1 MNKIEKSTEELQ
13 GNSEV
18 TTENGTFSKNQI
30 SEDKIVQFLEGH
42 NQEKG
47 VVAVEYDYGLQQ
59 ISKIVQNSD
68 GSKIIRKD
76 KLKAFAWIKDL
87 KDEGFY
93 PNKELQKFNIKKYGI
108 TFKKLQTGNV
118 SRLEEGYRFIVQS
131 SKGLNE
137 LNNFFREGG
146 LDPFKKLKPDE
157 KQKEGVKSFRDL
169 VLVLPPVEQYL
180 ISTGIRLFKGFDDY
194 NGLHKVVFDIETYG
208 LDPNLSRIFLI
219 GVKDNRGFEEL
230 IEMGDDDVSEIT
242 GIFRFFQLIT
252 ELKPSLLAGYNSD
265 NFDWYFIFERAK
277 ILGLDIK
284 KMCKEMHPNFEIT
297 RKQSMLKLANEVEQ
311 YEQTLI
317 WGFNVTD
324 IIHSV
329 RRTMAINS
337 NIKSAG
343 LKYIAKENKV
353 SKVNRTHI
361 EGNQIGLLWND
372 ERYVYN
378 QNTGK
383 YVKYIDGIEL
393 NKDEEVVNGKYIV
406 KRYLMDDLQE
416 TLDVDNIFGQS
427 SFFISKTIPAA
438 FARVSTMGTATLWKM
453 MMMAWSYE
461 NDLAIPVN
469 EDKRDFIGGLSRLIR
484 VGYSKRLV
492 KLDFSSL
499 YPSIQITHDIF
510 PESDITGAMK
520 AMLRY
525 FHKARNEFKALG
537 KKYEKEGNS
546 ELAKLYDTKQL
557 PIKILNNSFF
567 GSLSAPQVF
576 PWGSMDK
583 GEQITCSARQYLRL
597 MVKFFML
604 KDFQPIVMDTDGVD
618 FALPDNIDT
627 LFYIGKGLSE
637 KTKEGFE
644 YKGVDAA
651 IAEFNDKYMRGVMGL
666 SLDGEYQSSINLARK
681 NYCDLKWN
689 GEMKLVGNTI
699 KSKKMPGYI
708 EEFIDKGLM
717 MLLKGEGGEFVEYY
731 YEYLSKIFNNK
742 IPALKI
748 AAKNKVKISTED
760 YILRG
765 SKFNK
770 NGKALPKMVHM
781 ELVVTNNIKVNL
793 GDVIYTINNGTKKS
807 HGDIGNSSLVDTKSL
822 ENNQEHIEPY
832 NTARYVSI
840 FNKRIEPLMIVFHPD
855 VRDRILKDDSNK
867 REYFT
872 KNELVLTNGHPF
884 DFGDQDTIEEL
895 FTPAEG
901 EIDFW
906 VKNFNYNP
914 CMFGHV
920 ETLNNGV
927 PKVWL
932 DGEELGIYGED
943 FDVLENFWIPG
954 YEN

>member
-525 FHKARNEFKALG
+525 FHKARNEFKSLG

-914 CMFGHV
+914 CMFGHG
-920 ETLNNGV
+920 ETLKNGV

>member
-1 MNKIEKSTEELQ
+1 MDNIEKSTEELQ

-30 SEDKIVQFLEGH
+30 TEERIIQFLEGH
-42 NQEKG
+42 NPEKG
-47 VVAVEYDYGLQQ
+47 VVAIEYDYGLQQ

-68 GSKIIRKD
+68 GTKIIRKA

-87 KDEGFY
+87 KDENFY
-93 PNKELQKFNIKKYGI
+93 PNKELLKFNIKKYGI
-108 TFKKLQTGNV
+108 TFKKLKTGDNE
-118 SRLEEGYRFIVQS
+118 RLENGYRFIVHS

-146 LDPFKKLKPDE
+146 LDPFKKANPGE
-157 KQKEGVKSFRDL
+157 RSFRDL
-169 VLVLPPVEQYL
+169 VLVPPPVEAYL

-194 NGLHKVVFDIETYG
+194 NQLHKVVFDIETHG
-208 LDPNLSRIFLI
+208 LDPAKSRIFLI

-230 IEMGDDDVSEIT
+230 IEMGDDDISEIT
-242 GIFRFFQLIT
+242 GIFRFFQIIT
-252 ELKPSLLAGYNSD
+252 ELKPSLLAGYNSE
-265 NFDWYFIFERAK
+265 NFDWFFIFERARL
-277 ILGLDIK
+277 LGLDIK

-297 RKQSMLKLANEVEQ
+297 RKQSMLKLANEVEH

-329 RRTMAINS
+329 RRAMAINS
-337 NIKSAG
+337 DIKSAG

-353 SKVNRTHI
+353 AKPNRTHI
-361 EGNQIGLLWND
+361 EGGQIGGLWND
-372 ERYVYN
+372 VDYVYN
-378 QNTGK
+378 QNNGK
-383 YVKYIDGIEL
+383 YEKYINQTLGEG
-393 NKDEEVVNGKYIV
+393 EEIVKGKYIV

-416 TLDVDNIFGQS
+416 TLDVDNIYGQS
-427 SFFISKTIPAA
+427 SFFISKTIPAT

-453 MMMAWSYE
+453 LMMAWSYE

-469 EDKRDFIGGLSRLIR
+469 EEKRDFVGGLSRLIR

-537 KKYEKEGNS
+537 KKYEKEGNA

-597 MVKFFML
+597 MVKFFMS

-618 FALPDNIDT
+618 FALPDNIDD
-627 LFYIGKGLSE
+627 LVYVGKGLSE
-637 KTKEGFE
+637 KTKKGVE

-651 IAEFNDKYMRGVMGL
+651 IAEFNDRYMRGVMGL

-681 NYCDLKWN
+681 NYCDLKWT
-689 GEMKLVGNTI
+689 GKMKLVGNTI

-731 YEYLSKIFNNK
+731 YEYLSKIFDNK

-748 AAKNKVKISTED
+748 AAKNKVKISMED
-760 YILRG
+760 YIERAKKL
-765 SKFNK
+765 NK

-781 ELVVTNNIKVNL
+781 ELAVSNNVKVNL

-807 HGDIGNSSLVDTKSL
+807 HGDIGNSSLVDLKAL

-832 NTARYVSI
+832 NTSRYVSI

-855 VRDRILKDDSNK
+855 VRDRILKDDPTK

-872 KNELVLTNGHPF
+872 KTELELTNGHPF
-884 DFGDQDTIEEL
+884 EAEDQDTIEEL

-901 EIDFW
+901 EIAFW
-906 VKNFNYNP
+906 SRNFNYNP
-914 CMFGHV
+914 CMFGHGQQ
-920 ETLNNGV
+920 LID
-927 PKVWL
+927 K
-932 DGEELGIYGED
+932 DMGIYVEG

>member
-1 MNKIEKSTEELQ
+1 MSNIEKSTEDLQ

-18 TTENGTFSKNQI
+18 TTENGTFSKDLI
-30 SEDKIVQFLEGH
+30 TEEKIIQFLEGH
-42 NQEKG
+42 NPEKG
-47 VVAVEYDYGLQQ
+47 VVAIEYDYGLQQ

-68 GSKIIRKD
+68 GTKIIRKA

-87 KDEGFY
+87 KDENFY
-93 PNKELQKFNIKKYGI
+93 PNKELLKFNIKKYGI
-108 TFKKLQTGNV
+108 TFKKLKTNGV
-118 SRLEEGYRFIVQS
+118 ERLENGYKFIVHS

-146 LDPFKKLKPDE
+146 LDPYKKAKPGE
-157 KQKEGVKSFRDL
+157 KSFKDF
-169 VLVLPPVEQYL
+169 VMTPPPVESYL

-194 NGLHKVVFDIETYG
+194 NDIHKMVFDIETHG
-208 LDPNLSRIFLI
+208 LDPVKSRIFLI

-230 IEMGDDDVSEIT
+230 IEIDDNDVSEIT

-252 ELKPSLLAGYNSD
+252 ELKPSLLAGYNSE
-265 NFDWYFIFERAK
+265 NFDWFFIFERAR
-277 ILGLDIK
+277 ILGIDIK

-297 RKQSMLKLANEVEQ
+297 RKQSMLKLANEVEH

-329 RRTMAINS
+329 RRAMAINS
-337 NIKSAG
+337 DIKSAG

-353 SKVNRTHI
+353 AKPNRTHI
-361 EGNQIGLLWND
+361 EGGQIGLLWND
-372 ERYVYN
+372 NDYVYN
-378 QNTGK
+378 QKTGK
-383 YVKYIDGIEL
+383 YFPLDDVYSVND
-393 NKDEEVVNGKYIV
+393 DEEIVKGRYIV

-427 SFFISKTIPAA
+427 SFFISKTIPAS
-438 FARVSTMGTATLWKM
+438 FSRVSTMGTATLWKM

-461 NDLAIPVN
+461 NDLAIPIT
-469 EDKRDFIGGLSRLIR
+469 EDKRDFVGGLSRLIR

-510 PESDITGAMK
+510 PETDITGAMK

-537 KKYEKEGNS
+537 KKYESEGNS

-576 PWGSMDK
+576 PWGSMNK

-597 MVKFFML
+597 MVKFFMS
-604 KDFQPIVMDTDGVD
+604 KNFQPIVMDTDGVD
-618 FALPDNIDT
+618 FALPDDVDD
-627 LFYIGKGLSE
+627 LVYIGKGLSE
-637 KTKEGFE
+637 KTKKDFE
-644 YKGVDAA
+644 YKGVNAA
-651 IAEFNDKYMRGVMGL
+651 IAEFNDRYMRGVMGL

-681 NYCDLKWN
+681 NYCDLKLN
-689 GEMKLVGNTI
+689 GKMKLVGNTI

-708 EEFIDKGLM
+708 EEFIDNGLM
-717 MLLKGEGGEFVEYY
+717 MLLKGNGGEFVEYY

-748 AAKNKVKISTED
+748 AAKNKVKISMED
-760 YILRG
+760 YIVRG
-765 SKFNK
+765 GMTNK

-781 ELVVTNNIKVNL
+781 ELVVANNVKVNL

-807 HGDIGNSSLVDTKSL
+807 HGDIGNSSLVDLKSL
-822 ENNQEHIEPY
+822 ENNPSHIEPY

-855 VRDRILKDDSNK
+855 VRDRILKDDPNK

-872 KNELVLTNGHPF
+872 KQELELTNGYPF
-884 DFGDQDTIEEL
+884 DPEDQDTIEEL
-895 FTPAEG
+895 FTPSEG
-901 EIDFW
+901 EIIFW
-906 VKNFNYNP
+906 GENFGYNP
-914 CMFGHV
+914 CIFGYNLS
-920 ETLNNGV
+920 LNNGLPV
-927 PKVWL
+927 NWNI
-932 DGEELGIYGED
+932 EENKIV
-943 FDVLENFWIPG
+943 DVLEEFWIPG

>member
-1 MNKIEKSTEELQ
+1 MEKIEKSTEELQ

-18 TTENGTFSKNQI
+18 ITENGTFSKNQI
-30 SEDKIVQFLEGH
+30 SEDKIIQFLEGH
-42 NQEKG
+42 NPEKG
-47 VVAVEYDYGLQQ
+47 VVSVEYDYGLQQ

-68 GSKIIRKD
+68 GGKIIRKD

-87 KDEGFY
+87 KDENFY
-93 PNKELQKFNIKKYGI
+93 PNKELLKTNIKKYGI

-118 SRLEEGYRFIVQS
+118 IRLEDGYKFIVHT

-137 LNNFFREGG
+137 LNNFFRDGG
-146 LDPFKKLKPDE
+146 LDPFKRLKPGE
-157 KQKEGVKSFRDL
+157 KQKEGTKSFRDL

-194 NGLHKVVFDIETYG
+194 NDLHKVVFDIETHG

-230 IEMGDDDVSEIT
+230 IEMGDDDISEIT
-242 GIFRFFQLIT
+242 GIFRFFELIT
-252 ELKPSLLAGYNSD
+252 KIKPSLLAGYNSD

-284 KMCKEMHPNFEIT
+284 KMCKDMHPNFEIT

-329 RRTMAINS
+329 RRAMAINS
-337 NIKSAG
+337 DIKSAG

-353 SKVNRTHI
+353 AKPNRTHI
-361 EGNQIGLLWND
+361 DGDQIGALWN
-372 ERYVYN
+372 ENNYLYN
-378 QNTGK
+378 QKTGK
-383 YVKYIDGIEL
+383 YSIYDSNIEL
-393 NKDEEVVNGKYIV
+393 GEDDEIVNGKYIV

-469 EDKRDFIGGLSRLIR
+469 EEKRDFVGGLSRLIR

-537 KKYEKEGNS
+537 KKYEKEGNA

-597 MVKFFML
+597 MVKFFMS

-618 FALPDNIDT
+618 FALPDNIDG
-627 LFYIGKGLSE
+627 LVYVGKGLSE
-637 KTKEGFE
+637 KTKKGVE

-651 IAEFNDKYMRGVMGL
+651 IAEFNDRYMRGVMGL

-681 NYCDLKWN
+681 NYCDLKWT
-689 GEMKLVGNTI
+689 GKMKLVGNTI

-731 YEYLSKIFNNK
+731 YEYLDKIFNNK

-748 AAKNKVKISTED
+748 AAKNKVKISMED

-781 ELVVTNNIKVNL
+781 ELVVANNVKVNL

-807 HGDIGNSSLVDTKSL
+807 HGDIGNSSLVDLKAL
-822 ENNQEHIEPY
+822 ENNQGHIEPY
-832 NTARYVSI
+832 NVARYVSI
-840 FNKRIEPLMIVFHPD
+840 LNKRIEPLMVVFHPD
-855 VRDRILKDDSNK
+855 VRDRILKDDPSK

-872 KNELVLTNGHPF
+872 KTELELTNGHPF
-884 DFGDQDTIEEL
+884 DPEDQDTIEEL
-895 FTPAEG
+895 FTPAQG
-901 EIDFW
+901 EVEFW
-906 VKNFNYNP
+906 NRSFNYNP
-914 CMFGHV
+914 NMFGFNQ
-920 ETLNNGV
+920 TYGNGV
-927 PKVWL
+927 PKSWE
-932 DGEELGIYGED
+932 DETGKNTYDDD

>member
-1 MNKIEKSTEELQ
+1 MEKIEKSTEELQ
-13 GNSEV
+13 GNPEV
-18 TTENGTFSKNQI
+18 TTENGTFSKNHI
-30 SEDKIVQFLEGH
+30 TEERIIQFLEGH
-42 NQEKG
+42 NPEKG
-47 VVAVEYDYGLQQ
+47 VIAVEYDYGLQQ

-87 KDEGFY
+87 KNENFY
-93 PNKELQKFNIKKYGI
+93 PNKEFLKTNIKKYGI
-108 TFKKLQTGNV
+108 TFKKLQTDNIE
-118 SRLEEGYRFIVQS
+118 RLEQGYKFIVHS

-137 LNNFFREGG
+137 LNNFFRDGG
-146 LDPFKKLKPDE
+146 LDPFKKLKPGE

-169 VLVLPPVEQYL
+169 VLVLPPIEQYL

-194 NGLHKVVFDIETYG
+194 NDIHKVVFDIETHG
-208 LDPNLSRIFLI
+208 LDPNSSRIFLI

-230 IEMGDDDVSEIT
+230 IEMGDDDISEIS
-242 GIFRFFQLIT
+242 GIFRFFQIIT

-277 ILGLDIK
+277 ILGVDIK
-284 KMCKEMHPNFEIT
+284 SMCKKMHPNFEIT

-329 RRTMAINS
+329 RRAMAINS
-337 NIKSAG
+337 DIKSAG

-353 SKVNRTHI
+353 AKPNRTHI
-361 EGNQIGLLWND
+361 EGGQIGGLWND
-372 ERYVYN
+372 EKYVYN
-378 QNTGK
+378 QKTGK
-383 YVKYIDGIEL
+383 YEKYNEFTEL
-393 NKDEEVVNGKYIV
+393 NDDDEIVDGKYIV

-427 SFFISKTIPAA
+427 SFFISKTIATS

-469 EDKRDFIGGLSRLIR
+469 EEKRDFVGGLSRLIR

-499 YPSIQITHDIF
+499 YPSIQITHNIF
-510 PESDITGAMK
+510 PETDITGAMK
-520 AMLRY
+520 AMLKY

-537 KKYEKEGNS
+537 KKYEKGGNA

-576 PWGSMDK
+576 PWGSMNK
-583 GEQITCSARQYLRL
+583 AEQITCSARQFLRL
-597 MVKFFML
+597 MVKFFMS

-618 FALPDNIDT
+618 FALPDSIDD
-627 LFYIGKGLSE
+627 LIYVGKGLSE
-637 KTKEGFE
+637 KTKKGVE

-681 NYCDLKWN
+681 NYCDLKLN
-689 GEMKLVGNTI
+689 GKMKLVGNTI

-708 EEFIDKGLM
+708 EEFIDIGLM
-717 MLLKGEGGEFVEYY
+717 MLLKGNGSEFVEYY
-731 YEYLSKIFNNK
+731 YEHLSKIFNNE

-748 AAKNKVKISTED
+748 AAKNKVKISSEA
-760 YILRG
+760 YITRG
-765 SKFNK
+765 GMTNK

-781 ELVVTNNIKVNL
+781 ELVVSNNVKVNL

-807 HGDIGNSSLVDTKSL
+807 HGDIGNSSLVDLKSL
-822 ENNQEHIEPY
+822 ENNPNHVEPY

-855 VRDRILKDDSNK
+855 VRDRILKDNPSK

-872 KNELVLTNGHPF
+872 KNELELTNGHPF
-884 DFGDQDTIEEL
+884 DPEDQDSIDEL
-895 FTPAEG
+895 FTPSKG

-906 VKNFNYNP
+906 SNNFNYNP
-914 CMFGHV
+914 SMFIKS
-920 ETLNNGV
+920 NNEFKNGL
-927 PKVWL
+927 PTNW
-932 DGEELGIYGED
+932 DESYQNSYGD
-943 FDVLENFWIPG
+943 NFNVLEEFWIPD

>member
-1 MNKIEKSTEELQ
+1 MDNIEKSTEELQ

-30 SEDKIVQFLEGH
+30 TEERIIQFLEGH
-42 NQEKG
+42 NPEKG
-47 VVAVEYDYGLQQ
+47 VVAIEYDYGLQQ

-68 GSKIIRKD
+68 GTKIIRKA

-87 KDEGFY
+87 KDENFY
-93 PNKELQKFNIKKYGI
+93 PNKELLKFNIKKYGI
-108 TFKKLQTGNV
+108 TFKKLKTGDNE
-118 SRLEEGYRFIVQS
+118 RLENGYRFIVHS

-146 LDPFKKLKPDE
+146 LDPFKKANPGE
-157 KQKEGVKSFRDL
+157 RSFRDL
-169 VLVLPPVEQYL
+169 VLVPPPVEAYL

-194 NGLHKVVFDIETYG
+194 NQLHKVVFDIETHG
-208 LDPNLSRIFLI
+208 LDPAKSRIFLI

-230 IEMGDDDVSEIT
+230 IEMGDDDISEIT
-242 GIFRFFQLIT
+242 GIFRFFQIIT
-252 ELKPSLLAGYNSD
+252 ELKPSLLAGYNSE
-265 NFDWYFIFERAK
+265 NFDWFFIFERARL
-277 ILGLDIK
+277 LGLDIK

-297 RKQSMLKLANEVEQ
+297 RKQSMLKLANEVEH

-329 RRTMAINS
+329 RRAMAINS
-337 NIKSAG
+337 DIKSAG

-353 SKVNRTHI
+353 AKPNRTHI
-361 EGNQIGLLWND
+361 EGGQIGGLWND
-372 ERYVYN
+372 VDYVYN
-378 QNTGK
+378 QNNGK
-383 YVKYIDGIEL
+383 YEKYTNQILGEGEEIVK
-393 NKDEEVVNGKYIV
+393 GKYIV

-416 TLDVDNIFGQS
+416 TLDVDNIYGQS
-427 SFFISKTIPAA
+427 SFFISKTIPAT

-453 MMMAWSYE
+453 LMMAWSYE

-469 EDKRDFIGGLSRLIR
+469 EEKRDFVGGLSRLIR

-537 KKYEKEGNS
+537 KKYEKEGNA

-597 MVKFFML
+597 MVKFFMS

-618 FALPDNIDT
+618 FALPDNIDN
-627 LFYIGKGLSE
+627 LVYVGKGLSE
-637 KTKEGFE
+637 KTKKGVE

-651 IAEFNDKYMRGVMGL
+651 IAEFNDRYMRGVMGL

-681 NYCDLKWN
+681 NYCDLKWT
-689 GEMKLVGNTI
+689 GKMKLVGNTI

-731 YEYLSKIFNNK
+731 YEYLSKIFDNK

-748 AAKNKVKISTED
+748 AAKNKVKISMED
-760 YILRG
+760 YIERAKKL
-765 SKFNK
+765 NK

-781 ELVVTNNIKVNL
+781 ELAVSNNVKVNL

-807 HGDIGNSSLVDTKSL
+807 HGDIGNSSLVDLKAL

-832 NTARYVSI
+832 NTSRYVSI

-855 VRDRILKDDSNK
+855 VRDRILKDDPTK

-872 KNELVLTNGHPF
+872 KTELELTNGHPF
-884 DFGDQDTIEEL
+884 EAEDQDTIEEL

-901 EIDFW
+901 EIAFW
-906 VKNFNYNP
+906 SRNFNYNP
-914 CMFGHV
+914 CMFGHGQQ
-920 ETLNNGV
+920 LID
-927 PKVWL
+927 K
-932 DGEELGIYGED
+932 DMGIYVEG

>member
-1 MNKIEKSTEELQ
+1 MNKIEKSTEELR

-30 SEDKIVQFLEGH
+30 SEDKIVQFLEGY
-42 NQEKG
+42 NTEKG

-59 ISKIVQNSD
+59 ISKVVQNSD

-93 PNKELQKFNIKKYGI
+93 PNKELLKFNIKKYGI

-118 SRLEEGYRFIVQS
+118 LRLEEGYRFIVQS

-146 LDPFKKLKPDE
+146 LDPFKKLKPGE

-194 NGLHKVVFDIETYG
+194 NDLHKVVFDIETHG

-242 GIFRFFQLIT
+242 GIFRFFQIIT

-329 RRTMAINS
+329 RRAMAINS
-337 NIKSAG
+337 DIKSAG

-353 SKVNRTHI
+353 AKPNRTHI
-361 EGNQIGLLWND
+361 EGGQIGSLWND
-372 ERYVYN
+372 DNYVYN
-378 QNTGK
+378 QNNGK
-383 YVKYIDGIEL
+383 YVKYIDGVEL
-393 NKDEEVVNGKYIV
+393 NGDEEVVSGKYIV

-469 EDKRDFIGGLSRLIR
+469 EEKRDFVGGLSRLIR

-537 KKYEKEGNS
+537 KKYEKEGNA

-597 MVKFFML
+597 MVKFFMS

-618 FALPDNIDT
+618 FALPDNIDE
-627 LFYIGKGLSE
+627 LVYIGKGLSE
-637 KTKEGFE
+637 KTKEGVE

-651 IAEFNDKYMRGVMGL
+651 IAEFNDNYMRGVMGL

-681 NYCDLKWN
+681 NYCDLKWT
-689 GEMKLVGNTI
+689 GKMKLVGNTI

-731 YEYLSKIFNNK
+731 YEYLNKIFNNK

-748 AAKNKVKISTED
+748 AAKNKVKISAED
-760 YILRG
+760 YIERANKL
-765 SKFNK
+765 NK

-781 ELVVTNNIKVNL
+781 ELAVANNVKVNL

-807 HGDIGNSSLVDTKSL
+807 HGDIGNSSLVDLKAL

-855 VRDRILKDDSNK
+855 VRDRILKDDPNK

-872 KNELVLTNGHPF
+872 KTELELTNGHPF
-884 DFGDQDTIEEL
+884 DSEDQDTIEEL

-901 EIDFW
+901 EIEFW

-914 CMFGHV
+914 CMFGYGQ
-920 ETLNNGV
+920 TLNNGV
-927 PKVWL
+927 PKVWS
-932 DGEELGIYGED
+932 ETIYGED

>member
-1 MNKIEKSTEELQ
+1 MDNIEKSTEELQ

-30 SEDKIVQFLEGH
+30 TEERIIQFLEGH
-42 NQEKG
+42 NPEKG
-47 VVAVEYDYGLQQ
+47 VVAIEYDYGLQQ

-68 GSKIIRKD
+68 GTKIIRKA

-87 KDEGFY
+87 KDENFY
-93 PNKELQKFNIKKYGI
+93 PNKELLKFNIKKYGI
-108 TFKKLQTGNV
+108 TFKKLKTGDNE
-118 SRLEEGYRFIVQS
+118 RLENGYRFIVHS

-146 LDPFKKLKPDE
+146 LDPFKKANPGE
-157 KQKEGVKSFRDL
+157 RSFRDL
-169 VLVLPPVEQYL
+169 VLVPPPVEAYL

-194 NGLHKVVFDIETYG
+194 NQLHKVVFDIETHG
-208 LDPNLSRIFLI
+208 LDPAKSRIFLI

-230 IEMGDDDVSEIT
+230 IEMGDDDISEIT
-242 GIFRFFQLIT
+242 GIFRFFQIIT
-252 ELKPSLLAGYNSD
+252 ELKPSLLAGYNSE
-265 NFDWYFIFERAK
+265 NFDWFFIFERARL
-277 ILGLDIK
+277 LGLDIK

-297 RKQSMLKLANEVEQ
+297 RKQSMLKLANEVEH

-329 RRTMAINS
+329 RRAMAINS
-337 NIKSAG
+337 DIKSAG

-353 SKVNRTHI
+353 AKPNRTHI
-361 EGNQIGLLWND
+361 EGGQIGGLWND
-372 ERYVYN
+372 VDYVYN
-378 QNTGK
+378 QNNGK
-383 YVKYIDGIEL
+383 YEKYTNQILGDGEEIVK
-393 NKDEEVVNGKYIV
+393 GKYIV

-416 TLDVDNIFGQS
+416 TLDVDNIYGQS
-427 SFFISKTIPAA
+427 SFFISKTIPAT

-453 MMMAWSYE
+453 LMMAWSYE

-469 EDKRDFIGGLSRLIR
+469 EEKRDFVGGLSRLIR

-537 KKYEKEGNS
+537 KKYEKEGNA

-597 MVKFFML
+597 MVKFFMS

-618 FALPDNIDT
+618 FALPDNIDN
-627 LFYIGKGLSE
+627 LVYVGKGLSE
-637 KTKEGFE
+637 KTKNGVE

-651 IAEFNDKYMRGVMGL
+651 IAEFNDRYMRGVMGL

-681 NYCDLKWN
+681 NYCDLKWT
-689 GEMKLVGNTI
+689 GKMKLVGNTI

-731 YEYLSKIFNNK
+731 YEYLSKIFDNR

-748 AAKNKVKISTED
+748 AAKNKVKISMED
-760 YILRG
+760 YIERAKKL
-765 SKFNK
+765 NK

-781 ELVVTNNIKVNL
+781 ELAVSNNVKVNL

-807 HGDIGNSSLVDTKSL
+807 HGDIGNSSLVDLKAL
-822 ENNQEHIEPY
+822 ENNQQHIEPY
-832 NTARYVSI
+832 NTSRYVSI

-855 VRDRILKDDSNK
+855 VRDRILKDDPTK
-867 REYFT
+867 RE
-872 KNELVLTNGHPF
+872 
-884 DFGDQDTIEEL
+884 
-895 FTPAEG
+895 
-901 EIDFW
+901 
-906 VKNFNYNP
+906 
-914 CMFGHV
+914 
-920 ETLNNGV
+920 
-927 PKVWL
+927 
-932 DGEELGIYGED
+932 
-943 FDVLENFWIPG
+943 
-954 YEN
+954 